1 MQDLQRKSV
10 RTSRALRAAIAF
22 SFLMLLVAT
31 LVLFGI
37 SRVGNNADRS
47 VVHTLEAKQAIATLL
62 TTIMSAE
69 AGQRGFLV
77 TGEAEFLVPY
87 DAARE
92 SVPLQLDD
100 LRAHLRDNPI
110 QTGRIDALKP
120 VIAERLSVIE
130 ETLVLARQNQRVAA
144 ARVVRVQG
152 EPLMHDIRQRIAAI
166 DATESQLLLE
176 RRAHA
181 ATIRN
186 QFLSAVA
193 TLLLACGILT
203 VFALISV
210 RRYMLALDENRQR
223 LGAYNTELEARVAAR
238 TEALAEAAE
247 VATRERSRAEALLT
261 DVNHRV
267 GNNLALVSSFL
278 TMQERAVKSP
288 EAARALS
295 AARARV
301 QAIASAHRKL
311 RLGADFATVK
321 ADEVLGAVLEDI
333 CAGLPPG
340 GLIRVSY
347 QFEPLEIHARDAVS
361 LGVLTSELVM
371 NAVKHAFGAGQ
382 SGEVNVTFSINGAGN
397 GTRAAFLEVTDN
409 GVGWHEKQVQDSPG
423 QRAGHEGS
431 HEGSLG
437 TRIIDMVAGQFGG
450 KPQRSPHLQ
459 DSTRPGTRI
468 RIELAR
474 LQLMEPC

>member
-130 ETLVLARQNQRVAA
+130 ETLVLTRQNQRVAA

-210 RRYMLALDENRQR
+210 RRYMLALDENRDR
-223 LGAYNTELEARVAAR
+223 
-238 TEALAEAAE
+238 
-247 VATRERSRAEALLT
+247 
-261 DVNHRV
+261 
-267 GNNLALVSSFL
+267 
-278 TMQERAVKSP
+278 KS
-288 EAARALS
+288 
-295 AARARV
+295 V
-301 QAIASAHRKL
+301 
-311 RLGADFATVK
+311 V
-321 ADEVLGAVLEDI
+321 
-333 CAGLPPG
+333 
-340 GLIRVSY
+340 
-347 QFEPLEIHARDAVS
+347 
-361 LGVLTSELVM
+361 
-371 NAVKHAFGAGQ
+371 
-382 SGEVNVTFSINGAGN
+382 
-397 GTRAAFLEVTDN
+397 
-409 GVGWHEKQVQDSPG
+409 
-423 QRAGHEGS
+423 
-431 HEGSLG
+431 
-437 TRIIDMVAGQFGG
+437 
-450 KPQRSPHLQ
+450 
-459 DSTRPGTRI
+459 
-468 RIELAR
+468 
-474 LQLMEPC
+474 